1 MKYYACG
8 NISGNK
14 YKIEARR
21 GGADSELMG
30 IYDGYYDSR
39 RHLFSLYRKTISM
52 SAQPWDVPEKVKISA
67 FEVSR
72 IDVMRKGTTNTA
84 SAADALPKNAA
95 PAATRKRLPRDVE
108 GQIKIG

>member
-39 RHLFSLYRKTISM
+39 RHVFSLYRKTISM

-67 FEVSR
+67 YEVARGDMSL
-72 IDVMRKGTTNTA
+72 RKKTNTA
-84 SAADALPKNAA
+84 PALLTSKNAER
-95 PAATRKRLPRDVE
+95 AAAKKRLPRDVE